1 MKRSTKIISI
11 LLLAVVFITAM
22 VPCAF
27 AKEFAVK
34 FDGNIGIQTQYA
46 YSESDASWLRKLVVK
61 EDMLSPEGIANAAV
75 LHPVTSYPYTS
86 DAPHFKAQ
94 VEESIKTFTLDEESQ
109 RAAYLYLLNQIGALT
124 IISEPTVSNQTKA
137 DWLREKGIIVT
148 PEDEAEAER
157 VLMISA
163 LYAMMR
169 NDLHY
174 VYKGEHYDI
183 PQGTPLEEALVMY
196 IAALSGNDNSL
207 TAFMIRF
214 FGTTKLGTL
223 EDYIYYTS
231 LMSLYVNGY
240 VSVSEVSSLERKEVF
255 RRVAIMTIRGYG
267 LSIDSENATQEEL
280 SQKYLTAMLGT
291 QYDVKLDPQSLV
303 KAQKEQTVPYY
314 ILQKM
319 ANQDTNVTISH
330 KRYSYEECFDIVL
343 KKTDRFDLA
352 NEFFSD
358 IYEYNIYLDAKR
370 EQIYVNPTPAQ
381 AIATVTINGQ
391 SVQTGKYAAI
401 EILDQ
406 AKQTITIV
414 CTYILNE
421 HKASSTYKLHI
432 IQGTQEPEDSK
443 ITGIVPTYSPT
454 IEQTGSVV
462 TGGAITLPS
471 MPAASPLV
479 SNINNAAM
487 GFVGNIL
494 SVNDDGQLVDQDGN
508 IVNYGNFQQ
517 LPEGYKYVVGDDGIL
532 QVVLIN
538 PTTQP
543 EEIQTNEEGLSDEE
557 VKRLVIVIS
566 LALCIL
572 LSVILVAFL
581 VLSNKKNK
589 NKDDVVRARREKEK
603 AKKAKLEAKQ
613 AKKDKKK

>member
-1 MKRSTKIISI
+1 MKRSTKLISI
-11 LLLAVVFITAM
+11 LLLAVVFITATL
-22 VPCAF
+22 PYAF

-61 EDMLSPEGIANAAV
+61 EDMLSAEGIANEAV
-75 LHPVTSYPYTS
+75 LHPVTAYPYTS

-174 VYKGEHYDI
+174 VYKGEHYEI
-183 PQGTPLEEALVMY
+183 PNGTPLEEALVMY

-207 TAFMIRF
+207 TSFMIRF

-240 VSVSEVSSLERKEVF
+240 VSVSEVASLERKEVF

-280 SQKYLTAMLGT
+280 TQKYLTAMLGT

-314 ILQKM
+314 ILQRM
-319 ANQDTNVTISH
+319 ANQDANVTISH

-343 KKTDRFDLA
+343 KKTTRFDLA
-352 NEFFSD
+352 DEFFSD
-358 IYEYNIYLDAKR
+358 VYEYNIYLEAKR
-370 EQIYVNPTPAQ
+370 SQIYVNPTPAQ

-401 EILDQ
+401 ELLQQ
-406 AKQTITIV
+406 AKQTITVV

-421 HKASSTYKLHI
+421 HKASSTYKLNI
-432 IQGTQEPEDSK
+432 IQGTQEPEDSN

-454 IEQTGSVV
+454 AEQTGAVV
-462 TGGAITLPS
+462 TGGSITLPS

-479 SNINNAAM
+479 SGVNGAAM
-487 GFVGNIL
+487 NLVGNIL
-494 SVNDDGQLVDQDGN
+494 SVNDEGQLVDQNGN

-517 LPEGYKYVVGDDGIL
+517 LPDGYKYVVGDDGII
-532 QVVLIN
+532 QAVLIDS
-538 PTTQP
+538 TTQP
-543 EEIQTNEEGLSDEE
+543 EETPVGDDGLSEE
-557 VKRLVIVIS
+557 QIKQIIIIAS
-566 LALCIL
+566 LSLCIL
-572 LSVILVAFL
+572 LVIILVVFI

-589 NKDDVVRARREKEK
+589 NKDDVVRARRAKEK